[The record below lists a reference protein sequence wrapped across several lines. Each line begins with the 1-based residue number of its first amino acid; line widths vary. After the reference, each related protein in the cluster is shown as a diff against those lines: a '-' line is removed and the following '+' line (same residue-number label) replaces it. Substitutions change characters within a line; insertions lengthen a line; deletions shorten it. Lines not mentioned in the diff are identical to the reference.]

1 MKHAVRRK
9 KRIQR
14 QPVSAAISDAL
25 ATELWFRL
33 TLWPSSKRLGQQEI
47 ITEIFRWYL
56 SNGIKKPKS
65 YLDATGSGSSVTF
78 WLDSAI
84 IDRYRAIARRDRV
97 TKRQVMAAALEA
109 YAHQMI
115 PPTLTRFRR
124 RTLVKMRELY
134 RAQHPAPAITSRG

>member
-97 TKRQVMAAALEA
+97 TKRQVMAAALET

-115 PPTLTRFRR
+115 PPTLIRFRR
-124 RTLVKMRELY
+124 RTLLKMRELY
-134 RAQHPAPAITSRG
+134 RAQHPEPGV